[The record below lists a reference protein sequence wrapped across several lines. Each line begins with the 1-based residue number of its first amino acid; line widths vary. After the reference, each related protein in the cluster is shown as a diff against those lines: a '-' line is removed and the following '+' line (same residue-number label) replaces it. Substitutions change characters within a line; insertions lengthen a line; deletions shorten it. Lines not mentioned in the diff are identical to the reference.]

1 MLQNYSM
8 LFGMVEILGKKWIVP
23 LLLILL
29 FCEKTTFSKMKRQ
42 LGMTSRALSKKLKL
56 LETMGLVE
64 KIAESPRNVIY
75 ALCGKGREVAQSLL
89 GFAENFSKA

>member
-1 MLQNYSM
+1 MLQNYTV
-8 LFGMVEILGKKWIVP
+8 LFGLIEILGKKWIVP

-29 FCEKTTFSKMKRQ
+29 FCEKSTFTKIKKQ
-42 LGMTSRALSKKLKL
+42 LGLTSRALSKKLKL

-75 ALCGKGREVAQSLL
+75 MLSGKGREIAQSLL
-89 GFAENFSKA
+89 GFAENFPKA